1 MYCKSKN
8 RSQNCDRLF
17 SKILNQGREF
27 FLTKNFGLRF
37 DSACSFLRHLENWQR
52 GEMSLSLEKQNN
64 SLGGLHRLLL
74 EDHRTCILHL
84 KRITVIWS
92 GSILSNLD
100 KCGNLRI
107 EPRIELRRVFVVRR
121 GIADQQQGGN
131 AKITFAKWSSHQIDL
146 SSLKF
151 WIKFYLTEIKEDRS
165 RMTQFAIGQEIFGR
179 PTYCQSNPKK
189 SCSSGQIKNSTSLL
203 VKVPFNSCE

>member
-1 MYCKSKN
+1 MVI
-8 RSQNCDRLF
+8 DRF
-17 SKILNQGREF
+17 PKFFEIKEENF

-37 DSACSFLRHLENWQR
+37 DSACSFLRHLENRQR
-52 GEMSLSLEKQNN
+52 GEMSLSLEKQNDR
-64 SLGGLHRLLL
+64 LCGLHRLLL
-74 EDHRTCILHL
+74 ENHRTCILHL
-84 KRITVIWS
+84 KLNSSVIRA
-92 GSILSNLD
+92 GAVLSNLD

-151 WIKFYLTEIKEDRS
+151 ESILKWRKIKVLIK
-165 RMTQFAIGQEIFGR
+165 T
-179 PTYCQSNPKK
+179 
-189 SCSSGQIKNSTSLL
+189 SS
-203 VKVPFNSCE
+203 F